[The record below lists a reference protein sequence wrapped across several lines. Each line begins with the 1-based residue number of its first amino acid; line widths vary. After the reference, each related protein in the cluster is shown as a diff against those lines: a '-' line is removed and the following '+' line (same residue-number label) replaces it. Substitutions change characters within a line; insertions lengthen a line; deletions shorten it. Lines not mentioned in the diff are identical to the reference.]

1 MGDHWPGGY
10 FGLLGLDTRI
20 DDTVKKFFSG
30 FQAPLGMVFA
40 ISAGLIMLMTYIL
53 PLDGLRAIILN
64 VVMIGAAAALV
75 IGVFNLIAVHAKRVK
90 QDSNALGS
98 VALILALVFT
108 FVVTLLQEYTGLY
121 PEWLPGPDWLLNY
134 IQVPVESALMGVMAV
149 TLVYAAARLITQR
162 PNTFSLIFVLTLLIT
177 LIASTQFGMD
187 SSLGQSIQ
195 KFISHGLAS
204 GGARGILIGVALGT
218 IATGLRILMGFDR
231 PYGG

>member
-1 MGDHWPGGY
+1 
-10 FGLLGLDTRI
+10 
-20 DDTVKKFFSG
+20 
-30 FQAPLGMVFA
+30 MVFA

-53 PLDGLRAIILN
+53 PLDGLRVIILN

-75 IGVFNLIAVHAKRVK
+75 IGVFNLVAVHAKRVEE
-90 QDSNALGS
+90 DNNALGS
-98 VALILALVFT
+98 VVLILALIIT
-108 FVVTLLQEYTGLY
+108 FVVTLLQEYLGFN
-121 PEWLPGPDWLLNY
+121 PSWMPNADWLLTY

-149 TLVYAAARLITQR
+149 TLVYAAARLVTQR
-162 PNTFSLIFVLTLLIT
+162 PNIYSVIFVLTLLIT

-187 SSLGQSIQ
+187 SQTGQSIQ
-195 KFISHGLAS
+195 NLITHGMAS

>member
-1 MGDHWPGGY
+1 
-10 FGLLGLDTRI
+10 
-20 DDTVKKFFSG
+20 VKKFFSS

-40 ISAGLIMLMTYIL
+40 IAAGLIMLMTYVL
-53 PLDGLRAIILN
+53 PLDGLRVIILN

-90 QDSNALGS
+90 EDSNAFGS
-98 VALILALVFT
+98 VVLILALIIT
-108 FVVTLLQEYTGLY
+108 FVVTLLQDFGLY
-121 PEWLPGPDWLLNY
+121 SSALPGADWLLNY

-149 TLVYAAARLITQR
+149 TLVYAAARMVTQR
-162 PNTFSLIFVLTLLIT
+162 PNIFSVIFVLTLLIT